1 MLPRDLS
8 DNLISL
14 LPGVKRMALSVFF
27 WMDSEGNYDVDTYE
41 FQKTEM
47 INACKLSY
55 DVVQE

>member
-27 WMDSEGNYDVDTYE
+27 YIDSEGNYDVDNYE
-41 FQKTEM
+41 FKKTAM
-47 INACKLSY
+47 VNACKLSY